1 MNRTINSARG
11 RAGAAA
17 ALIVAAG
24 LILTA
29 CGTSGGGSSNSGNS
43 SNSGSSGGS
52 SSSPSSSTTS
62 SSSTSGGGST
72 STVSSNSVPFPIAV
86 GNTWVYKS
94 VVALTGSSSTV
105 TNKILSVTPVS
116 GGNEVTM
123 SNSNTLGGATT
134 QITYIFHSD
143 GSITYPF
150 SQLGTS
156 ATIVKGSLQWPPASV
171 IASGQPTSS
180 TLEIAATAG
189 TTKTDVTAHIVVK
202 GDGTATVTVPA
213 GTYSATIVQMTEAF
227 TMLGHAETIVV
238 KTWVANGVG
247 PVQSEASIS
256 AASIHETVSHLEL
269 VSFTTG

>member
-1 MNRTINSARG
+1 MNRTIYSARG

-17 ALIVAAG
+17 ALIIAAG
-24 LILTA
+24 LVLTA
-29 CGTSGGGSSNSGNS
+29 CGGSGNGSSNSGNS
-43 SNSGSSGGS
+43 SNSGSSVGS

-94 VVALTGSSSTV
+94 VSLAGTSSTV
-105 TNKILSVTPVS
+105 TNKILTVTPVS

-150 SQLGTS
+150 TQLGTS

-213 GTYSATIVQMTEAF
+213 GTYSATIVQMKESF
-227 TMLGHAETIVV
+227 TVEGHAETIVV
-238 KTWVANGVG
+238 KTWVASGVG

-256 AASIHETVSHLEL
+256 AASINEIVSHLEL
-269 VSFTTG
+269 VSFTKG